1 MNSTTRD
8 IIHVGMVA
16 FDEMELLD
24 FAGPYEVF
32 TTASR
37 VCEKFG
43 SPMRFVV
50 KTVAQ
55 QRRMLHARAGLG
67 IMPDVGLVESER
79 AQPCDVLIVPGG
91 VVTDALRQTD
101 LLDWLRTTHAQTR
114 YTASICTGAFLLA
127 QAGILRQTA
136 TTHWEDIADLRAAY
150 PQLTVREDVRW
161 VQDGADARVYSSAG
175 ISAGIDL
182 SLHLVARLIGSEW
195 AQKTARQMDYL
206 GSWQSNKESS

>member
-1 MNSTTRD
+1 M
-8 IIHVGMVA
+8 
-16 FDEMELLD
+16 
-24 FAGPYEVF
+24 
-32 TTASR
+32 
-37 VCEKFG
+37 
-43 SPMRFVV
+43 
-50 KTVAQ
+50 
-55 QRRMLHARAGLG
+55 
-67 IMPDVGLVESER
+67 MPDVGLAESER

-101 LLDWLRTTHAQTR
+101 LLEWLRATHAQTR

-161 VQDGADARVYSSAG
+161 VQDGADTRVYSSAG

-182 SLHLVARLIGSEW
+182 SLHLVAQLLGAEW
-195 AQKTARQMDYL
+195 ADKTARQMDYL
-206 GSWQSNKESS
+206 GDWQSNKE